1 MISVRTKIAYINQK
15 ERSCTA
21 HLLTKTF
28 TIMKYITD
36 KEIAENRDKFVPAPL
51 DEKNLTTDWITDELP
66 DYGTTA
72 GVRCGKSRTEAVMW
86 INGDLIRV
94 CYRDNKISFYALET
108 FMDADYIEK
117 RIDELLG
124 DTEYLVCN
132 KVVWND
138 HIRFSFFWECN

>member
-1 MISVRTKIAYINQK
+1 
-15 ERSCTA
+15 
-21 HLLTKTF
+21 
-28 TIMKYITD
+28 MKYITD

-72 GVRCGKSRTEAVMW
+72 GVRCGKSMTEAVMW

-94 CYRDNKISFYALET
+94 CYVDNKIRFYALET

-124 DTEYLVCN
+124 ETEYLVCN
-132 KVVWND
+132 KVFCNE
-138 HIRFSFFWECN
+138 HLKFSFF

>member
-1 MISVRTKIAYINQK
+1 
-15 ERSCTA
+15 
-21 HLLTKTF
+21 
-28 TIMKYITD
+28 MKYITD

-94 CYRDNKISFYALET
+94 CYRDNKISFYAFET
-108 FMDADYIEK
+108 YIDIDYIEK
-117 RIDELLG
+117 LVDKLLG
-124 DTEYLVCN
+124 DTEHLVCK
-132 KVVWND
+132 KVFWND
-138 HIRFSFFWECN
+138 YLKFSFFWECD